1 MASRMVGSAVAL
13 VLLTGCSTSS
23 SFVISPTIETTPG
36 VNVVQR
42 ANGNEVESIAFRRE
56 GFKVNDSGIRACL
69 VQHIVPL
76 SNVPG
81 TDVLQPDVETYQ
93 RQGNADTRLGNMHYR
108 VSLQTVGSDYYYLFD
123 QLGWQRNT
131 DANDKNAADN
141 LTPIGAW
148 QGDAYQV
155 AYDTLVNI
163 SAQTQDCLSKTAAT
177 QPEPAAKAKSKS
189 R

>member
-1 MASRMVGSAVAL
+1 MASRMVGSVVVLA
-13 VLLTGCSTSS
+13 LLTGCSTSS
-23 SFVISPTIETTPG
+23 PFVISRTIETTPG

-42 ANGNEVESIAFRRE
+42 ANGNEVASIALRRE
-56 GFKVNDSGIRACL
+56 GFNVNDTGIRACL
-69 VQHIVPL
+69 VQNMVPL

-93 RQGNADTRLGNMHYR
+93 RQGNADTRLGNLHYR
-108 VSLQTVGSDYYYLFD
+108 ASLQTVGGEYYYLFD

-131 DANDKNAADN
+131 DANAKGAADN

-155 AYDTLVNI
+155 AYDTLVSI
-163 SAQTQDCLSKTAAT
+163 SNQTQGCLSKAAAT
-177 QPEPAAKAKSKS
+177 QPAPANAKPQS
-189 R
+189 